1 MKLGRKTRRRSE
13 DGIALLIAIFVLL
26 LISVVAIALLVSSG
40 TETALGANYRS
51 SSTVYYAALAGLEEV
66 RGRLLPKN
74 PNYFGTSV
82 ISPST
87 TLPVGQTI
95 YLINRL
101 PSENV
106 APWDSSNQYYDKE
119 YQSEF
124 GVQASSASWQSVNSV
139 WDNNVQGIPGPLFK
153 WVRINAVTEASLYTD
168 INYDGVYDSATPIFF
183 DPAHVD
189 SHGNASPSLVVMTV
203 PPATAKQALEITG
216 LAYSSNGSQKYL
228 QYVVAPVGPDNLS
241 FPAALTLD
249 GPNINP
255 STPFNLPYGGQ
266 FYVDGT
272 DTQFYSSGSGCVAG
286 MNPSPVPVRAIGYST
301 NDATSNTTI
310 TTMIGDNHGEYT
322 GLGFTPSIPSVFY
335 VGPPG
340 PPALAANMQSVVQIN
355 NLVAGISQ
363 LADVRINGPVT
374 QSDSNNLM
382 PAAMGPT
389 NPMTVVVNG
398 DFTENSWNGTGY
410 GILLVTGNFTY
421 DQNSTWN
428 GIILVI
434 GQGNF
439 IVHDSSGRN
448 GRINGAVFVANTVD
462 ASGNPLASLGTPIF
476 NFDNHTAGNYGIY
489 YSNCWVQYVQTAGK
503 YQILS
508 FHEIPQ

>member
-1 MKLGRKTRRRSE
+1 MRRRSE
-13 DGIALLIAIFVLL
+13 DGIALLVAIFVLL

-51 SSTVYYAALAGLEEV
+51 SASVYYAALAGLEEA

-74 PNYFGTSV
+74 PNYFGAPV

-87 TLPVGQTI
+87 QYPLGHTLYV
-95 YLINRL
+95 INAL
-101 PSENV
+101 PTENV
-106 APWDSSNQYYDKE
+106 VPWDQGNPYYDKE
-119 YQSEF
+119 YKREF
-124 GVQASSASWQSVNSV
+124 GIEASAATFQSVNSV
-139 WDNNVQGIPGPLFK
+139 WNNNAQGIPGPVFK
-153 WVRINAVTEASLYTD
+153 WVRINAATEQSLFLD
-168 INYDGVYDSATPIFF
+168 VDSNDTIDPTPAIYY
-183 DPAHVD
+183 DPAQVD
-189 SHGNASPSLVVMTV
+189 SHGNPAPSLIRTSSL
-203 PPATAKQALEITG
+203 PATAVQVLQITA
-216 LAYSSNGSQKYL
+216 LAYLPNGSQKYL
-228 QYVVAPVGPDNLS
+228 QYVVAPVGLNTLS

-272 DTQFYSSGSGCVAG
+272 DTVFHSSGSGCVAG
-286 MNPSPVPVRAIGYST
+286 LNPSPSPVRGIGYST
-301 NDATSNTTI
+301 NDASGTTI
-310 TTMIGDNHGEYT
+310 TNMIGDNHGEYT
-322 GLGFTPSIPSVFY
+322 GLGFTSSIPSVFY
-335 VGPPG
+335 VGNPPPPG
-340 PPALAANMQSVVQIN
+340 PPTLAGNMQSVAQIN
-355 NLVAGISQ
+355 ALVAGISQ
-363 LADVRINGPVT
+363 QADVSINGPVT

-398 DFTENSWNGTGY
+398 DFTENDWNGTGY

-448 GRINGAVFVANTVD
+448 GQINGAVFVANTVD

-476 NFDNHTAGNYGIY
+476 NFDNHTAGNYGIF
-489 YSNCWVQYVQTAGK
+489 YSSCWVQYVQSAGK
-503 YQILS
+503 YQVLS